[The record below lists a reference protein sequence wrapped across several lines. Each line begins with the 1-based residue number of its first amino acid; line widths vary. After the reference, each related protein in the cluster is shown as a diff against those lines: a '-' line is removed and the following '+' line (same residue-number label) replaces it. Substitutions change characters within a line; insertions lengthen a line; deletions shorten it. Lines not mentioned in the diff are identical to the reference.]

1 MRSAP
6 RPVWLRGRRPVRNG
20 SLFDQL
26 FAGLK
31 AYGVKK
37 IMKLVAIDSLLRGVD
52 DHRVA
57 QWASDFEVEQLDW
70 RKLDLD
76 LDRFSSSLSLR
87 TICLYSRRNW
97 GALYYWTSDEGVL
110 KFNKVCL
117 IHTYPTEAT
126 SSIRLRH
133 LTSSKLEMVRFTIYA
148 ESGKPEF
155 E

>member
-1 MRSAP
+1 
-6 RPVWLRGRRPVRNG
+6 
-20 SLFDQL
+20 LFDQL

-37 IMKLVAIDSLLRGVD
+37 IMKLLAIDSLLRGVD

-57 QWASDFEVEQLDW
+57 QWASDFEVEELDW

-76 LDRFSSSLSLR
+76 LDRFSSSLPLR
-87 TICLYSRRNW
+87 TICLYSRGNW

-117 IHTYPTEAT
+117 VHTYPTEVT
-126 SSIRLRH
+126 
-133 LTSSKLEMVRFTIYA
+133 
-148 ESGKPEF
+148 
-155 E
+155 